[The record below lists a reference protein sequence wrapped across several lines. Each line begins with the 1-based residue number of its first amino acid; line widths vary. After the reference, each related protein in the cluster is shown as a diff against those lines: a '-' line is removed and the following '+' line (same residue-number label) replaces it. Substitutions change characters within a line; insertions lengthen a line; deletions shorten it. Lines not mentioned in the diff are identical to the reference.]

1 MRVPR
6 GFKRL
11 SRVPQEG
18 QRRMMI
24 IMMMIMML
32 DVDEVCNGADG
43 CDAGHVF
50 LASFVLVVLPRPLFC
65 V

>member
-11 SRVPQEG
+11 SRVPPEG

-43 CDAGHVF
+43 CDDGQVF
-50 LASFVLVVLPRPLFC
+50 
-65 V
+65 